1 MINIFVV
8 DDHPMIIEG
17 VKAIFDGKKEKI
29 KVVGSAYSARE
40 ALNKLQKSS
49 AHIILLDLLMPEFS
63 GVELCQILKM
73 EYPDKKVIAFTGETD
88 TAILFNAWMNK
99 ADAIL
104 MKYCGRDELVQTI
117 HAVLAGERK
126 VGSNVPNF
134 FIQIESTKNGGA
146 PRLTRRELQVLNALA
161 KGAKRVE
168 VGKLLNISKM
178 AVDFHCKNLFK
189 KFNKTRLLEVITE
202 ARNTNIIY

>member
-29 KVVGSAYSARE
+29 KVVGYAYSASE
-40 ALNKLQKSS
+40 ALNKLKKST
-49 AHIILLDLLMPEFS
+49 AHVILLDLLMPEFS
-63 GVELCQILKM
+63 GVELCQLLKK
-73 EYPDKKVIAFTGETD
+73 EYPGKKVIAFTGETD

-126 VGSNVPNF
+126 IGSNVPNF
-134 FIQIESTKNGGA
+134 FIQIESNENSST

-161 KGAKRVE
+161 KGAKRIE
-168 VGKLLNISKM
+168 VAKLLNISKM

-189 KFNKTRLLEVITE
+189 KFNKARLLEVIAE
-202 ARNTNIIY
+202 ARNSNIIY

>member
-1 MINIFVV
+1 MINIFVI
-8 DDHPMIIEG
+8 DDHPVIVEG

-29 KVVGSAYSARE
+29 KVVGHAYSAKE
-40 ALNKLQKSS
+40 ALSKLKKSS

-63 GVELCQILKM
+63 GVELAQILKKD
-73 EYPDKKVIAFTGETD
+73 YPDKKVIAFTGETD

-99 ADAIL
+99 VDAIL

-126 VGSNVPNF
+126 IGSNVPNF
-134 FIQIESTKNGGA
+134 FLQIESTKNGST
-146 PRLTRRELQVLNALA
+146 PRLTSRELQVLNALA
-161 KGAKRVE
+161 KGYKRGE
-168 VGKLLNISKM
+168 VGELLHISKV

-189 KFNKTRLLEVITE
+189 KFNKSRLLEVITE
-202 ARNTNIIY
+202 AKNANIIY